1 MMNKFKK
8 ITIDLIKQ
16 AANKANI
23 LLRALLIL
31 ALLQSTTAMAGIETL
46 MKSVMPSGTLSNNS
60 RAALIKD
67 QLGGHLVGGSMIVK
81 TPGIDDISLG
91 HFTPPTCKLGG
102 LPCNA
107 HFDLRMGAFSYISSK
122 EMMESMKQM
131 AQNASVY
138 GGIMLVKTMCPQCE
152 NLMTW
157 MEGVGRNVSDILN
170 VNCERM
176 MAPIT
181 GTMDKLAKS
190 AEAKRQADLYLSG
203 NSKDSAEI
211 VQRAKKD
218 SDTDPAEN
226 NPELKTQLG
235 ENFNLVWKALSKTA
249 SQTGTTELKEL
260 LMSISGTIVIQKNLP
275 PKVYSSLAEQELIE
289 QYMGVSS
296 KGTGQITL
304 YACDETKYCLN
315 PSKQQKTFASS
326 DTLHSKLS
334 KLLEAITIK
343 IQQDKENPGL
353 TEEEM
358 DLIDLSSLPLISKI
372 EMDLAI
378 YKSSQNISVKSH
390 DFITHLCYD
399 VVTSHLAKLL
409 KKTSDAVE
417 ELSYVQISDT
427 GIFEQF
433 ANNTRE
439 IIRSISRAKS
449 AAYKRYDLISQMKA
463 RLRQDESYFQ
473 TQFEEYDQDSKLAE

>member
-1 MMNKFKK
+1 MMSEFKVIGMNR
-8 ITIDLIKQ
+8 ITQ
-16 AANKANI
+16 AASKANI

-190 AEAKRQADLYLSG
+190 AEAKRQADLYLSR

-226 NPELKTQLG
+226 N
-235 ENFNLVWKALSKTA
+235 
-249 SQTGTTELKEL
+249 
-260 LMSISGTIVIQKNLP
+260 
-275 PKVYSSLAEQELIE
+275 
-289 QYMGVSS
+289 
-296 KGTGQITL
+296 
-304 YACDETKYCLN
+304 
-315 PSKQQKTFASS
+315 
-326 DTLHSKLS
+326 
-334 KLLEAITIK
+334 
-343 IQQDKENPGL
+343 
-353 TEEEM
+353 
-358 DLIDLSSLPLISKI
+358 
-372 EMDLAI
+372 
-378 YKSSQNISVKSH
+378 
-390 DFITHLCYD
+390 
-399 VVTSHLAKLL
+399 
-409 KKTSDAVE
+409 
-417 ELSYVQISDT
+417 
-427 GIFEQF
+427 
-433 ANNTRE
+433 
-439 IIRSISRAKS
+439 
-449 AAYKRYDLISQMKA
+449 
-463 RLRQDESYFQ
+463 
-473 TQFEEYDQDSKLAE
+473 

>member
-1 MMNKFKK
+1 MLSKFKSIQVNIMK
-8 ITIDLIKQ
+8 YLI
-16 AANKANI
+16 I
-23 LLRALLIL
+23 C
-31 ALLQSTTAMAGIETL
+31 ALLQSTTSYAGIETL
-46 MKSVMPSGTLSNNS
+46 IKSVMPSGTLSNS
-60 RAALIKD
+60 SKAALIQD
-67 QLGGHLVGGSMIVK
+67 QLGGHLIGGSMVVK
-81 TPGIDDISLG
+81 TPGIDDITLG

-157 MEGVGRNVSDILN
+157 IESVGRNVSDILN

-181 GTMDKLAKS
+181 GAMDKFAKS

-211 VQRAKKD
+211 VQKAKKD
-218 SDTDPAEN
+218 SDSDPVTH

-249 SQTGTTELKEL
+249 TQTGTTELKEL
-260 LMSISGTIVIQKNLP
+260 LMSISGTIVIQKGLP
-275 PKVYSSLAEQELIE
+275 PKIYSSLAEQELIE
-289 QYMGVSS
+289 QYMGVSNKS
-296 KGTGQITL
+296 SGQITL
-304 YACDETKYCLN
+304 YVCNEDKLCLN
-315 PSKQQKTFASS
+315 PTKQQKTFTSS
-326 DTLHSKLS
+326 ETLHSKLS
-334 KLLEAITIK
+334 TLLESMTDK
-343 IQQDKENPGL
+343 IYKDKDNPDF
-353 TEEEM
+353 TEEEK
-358 DLIDLSSLPLISKI
+358 DLIDLSSVPLIPKI

-378 YKSSQNISVKSH
+378 FKSSQNISVKSH

-433 ANNTRE
+433 ANNARE
-439 IIRSISRAKS
+439 IMRSISRAKS
-449 AAYKRYDLISQMKA
+449 EAYKRYDLISQMKA